1 MRLGLHQGNVHTD
14 RWVHFFDSKPVPQ
27 SHLRAIHFIGE
38 ECYGMLENS
47 RIQDIQNGVR
57 DLSHTCRN
65 REELDVLMI
74 PNDF

>member
-1 MRLGLHQGNVHTD
+1 MIFFEARLACVLDATKGPFHW
-14 RWVHFFDSKPVPQ
+14 R
-27 SHLRAIHFIGE
+27 
-38 ECYGMLENS
+38 GMLWNAMKNS

-74 PNDF
+74 PHDS